1 MINSQTNILYIKGN
15 SNYSK
20 IKTST
25 KTKLRVKDDILILKQ
40 IISIIKRLK
49 KQEMRIYVKYL
60 QRNFKVFQKIFP
72 FDRFVLWT
80 GTQNYCKY
88 KTGFQ
93 QVNWASK
100 KGKTIMMVR
109 FFISRDKKKIF
120 LFFLHEKIFIN
131 FLLNNFFSMYLMFP
145 GK

>member
-49 KQEMRIYVKYL
+49 KQEMRIHVKYL

-109 FFISRDKKKIF
+109 FFISRDKNKIF
-120 LFFLHEKIFIN
+120 LFFLHEKILIN